1 MGSFVLGNAVEGV
14 QMINTDCVEVFEI
27 EDKVYDQVMEL
38 VYYQVWEQ
46 GWSRVRVYM
55 CREVFR

>member
-1 MGSFVLGNAVEGV
+1 
-14 QMINTDCVEVFEI
+14 MINTDCVEIFEI
-27 EDKVYDQVMEL
+27 ESKAYDQVMEL